1 MLSGRIDINKRI
13 TIDLLVIVI
22 ILAIAFIFFGKIDVL
37 EKIVELSRA
46 YEDYEID
53 EIVSTAMVFVVLL
66 LVFSFRRILDLNKSK
81 MIIQE
86 RNLKIENA
94 LNEIKQLK
102 GILPMCMHCF
112 KVRDDSGYWNKVE
125 AYIEDHSNAEVS
137 HSLCPECAEKYYPD
151 YNLCDE

>member
-1 MLSGRIDINKRI
+1 MLSGRIDINKQI
-13 TIDLLVIVI
+13 TIDLLVILI
-22 ILAIAFIFFGKIDVL
+22 ILAIAFIVFGKIDVL

-53 EIVSTAMVFVVLL
+53 EIVSTAMIFVVLM
-66 LVFSFRRILDLNKSK
+66 LVFSARRMFDLKKSK
-81 MIIQE
+81 MLIQE
-86 RNLKIENA
+86 RNTEIENA
-94 LNEIKQLK
+94 LNEIKELK

-137 HSLCPECAEKYYPD
+137 HSLCPECIEKYYPD